1 MNALTHL
8 PLLFPLL
15 FAVPVTVPEPLP
27 NSSASK
33 SVQDAVPQDAWEV
46 PVVVFT
52 PKFGNAHALSNTLNQ
67 LFGDG
72 MISENGESRRV
83 RAVAFESAIVVSGP
97 QPYLDRAIELVSELD
112 LTASHEPRSEVQV
125 VREYQLHHLTLDDAR
140 QALLPLVRPGH
151 SSDNISFVYSRG
163 CVVVRDTQERVD
175 ELVGLLERLDI
186 RRPQVLLR
194 SYLIRG
200 VEGAG
205 DSRVPQEV
213 TESLKQLVPYS
224 NFELVSFG
232 MLRSDVG
239 SEMGMTDATDDAE
252 YRMRLDPES
261 YDAENRRLQFA
272 NCRFD
277 ITRREGE
284 SHTTRQFA
292 TSASLNADEYTVLG
306 GVGADA
312 DFLVLHL
319 TLVDE
324 N

>member
-8 PLLFPLL
+8 PLLFTLL

-27 NSSASK
+27 NSSASR
-33 SVQDAVPQDAWEV
+33 SVQEAVSQDAWEI

-52 PKFGNAHALSNTLNQ
+52 PEFGNAHALANTLNQ

-72 MISENGESRRV
+72 MVSENGESRRV
-83 RAVAFESAIVVSGP
+83 RAVAIESAIVLSGP
-97 QPYLDRAIELVSELD
+97 QPYLDHAIDLLSRLD
-112 LTASHEPRSEVQV
+112 HTSSQDTRSDVLV

-140 QALLPLVRPGH
+140 QALLPLVRPGQ

-163 CVVVRDTQERVD
+163 CVIVRDTQERVD
-175 ELVGLLERLDI
+175 EIVGLLERLDI

-239 SEMGMTDATDDAE
+239 SEMGMTDATGGAE

-261 YDAENRRLQFA
+261 YDAENRRLHFA

-277 ITRREGE
+277 IKRREGE
-284 SHTTRQFA
+284 SHTTREFA